1 MVLKINHCS
10 VYTTDIDWDHNH
22 VRDHLEASNFKELSA
37 DCFQKS
43 HSMLEAGSSTLCV
56 KMKWPTSCHCKRSV
70 VTTFLQTLCEQDGID
85 RYGWQQ
91 SYASMVSTH
100 NPMRAGWHRPLWM
113 ATTVYETANCS
124 GDGHEPVL
132 NFKYCFMF

>member
-43 HSMLEAGSSTLCV
+43 HSMLEAGSSNLCV

-85 RYGWQQ
+85 RYGWQRPFTKRQ
-91 SYASMVSTH
+91 IAAAMGMNQCSILSIALCFERKKIFFDTLHYA
-100 NPMRAGWHRPLWM
+100 AG
-113 ATTVYETANCS
+113 N
-124 GDGHEPVL
+124 
-132 NFKYCFMF
+132 